1 MKFILNIFKG
11 VFIGAGAILPGISSG
26 VLCVILGI
34 YEELISRVLHFF
46 KNFKE
51 NVLFFLPL
59 IIGTGIS
66 IIFISKILLFLLENY
81 SIPTSYC
88 FIGLI
93 LGCVPAVFKYANHTS
108 NYEKNNIFLK
118 YLFLVFTFCFSIYLI
133 ALEYKT
139 NTLNELNTNTSF
151 IELFKS
157 GFLMSAGVVIPGISN
172 TVILMLL
179 GTYNLYLGALSSLN
193 LNILIPM
200 GIGLLVGG
208 FLFLKIIEFL
218 FLKFKTYTYYGII
231 GFTLGSIFVLFPGF
245 NFNLISFISI
255 MIMIISFFISYKLS
269 SFEKN

>member
-1 MKFILNIFKG
+1 
-11 VFIGAGAILPGISSG
+11 
-26 VLCVILGI
+26 
-34 YEELISRVLHFF
+34 
-46 KNFKE
+46 
-51 NVLFFLPL
+51 
-59 IIGTGIS
+59 
-66 IIFISKILLFLLENY
+66 
-81 SIPTSYC
+81 
-88 FIGLI
+88 
-93 LGCVPAVFKYANHTS
+93 
-108 NYEKNNIFLK
+108 
-118 YLFLVFTFCFSIYLI
+118 
-133 ALEYKT
+133 
-139 NTLNELNTNTSF
+139 
-151 IELFKS
+151 
-157 GFLMSAGVVIPGISN
+157 MSAGVVIPGISN

-193 LNILIPM
+193 LNILIQM